1 NARKLNKD
9 VRQFLRK
16 KVESARWFINAL
28 QQRRIT
34 MLKTMHAI
42 VDLQKDFFEKGPEH
56 IKPMIM
62 KDVAEVIE
70 MDISTVSR
78 VVNGKYVQTDYG
90 VFELKYFF
98 NEGMETLDG
107 ENMSTLRIKE
117 QLKEI
122 IGKENPDK
130 PYSDD
135 KLADMLKK
143 NGIPIA
149 RRTVAK
155 YREQLDI
162 PIARLRRKI

>member
-1 NARKLNKD
+1 MN
-9 VRQFLRK
+9 
-16 KVESARWFINAL
+16 
-28 QQRRIT
+28 
-34 MLKTMHAI
+34 AI
-42 VDLQKDFFEKGPEH
+42 VDLQKPFFEKGPEN

-62 KDVAEVIE
+62 KDVADKIE

-90 VFELKYFF
+90 VFELKFFF
-98 NEGMETLDG
+98 NEGMETADG

-117 QLKEI
+117 QLREI
-122 IGKENPDK
+122 IQNEDSNN

-135 KLADMLKK
+135 KLADIFKK
-143 NGIPIA
+143 KGIPIA

-162 PIARLRRKI
+162 PIARLRRQI